1 LSARRAAGALRA
13 AVRGVAELLLERP
26 GPYARAFEQLILAL
40 IVLSVV
46 SVGVEALPGLPPWIT
61 RPLRVGEILVVAV
74 FSFEYLL
81 RLIAAREK
89 LKFVLS
95 FAGVI
100 DLLSIAPFYLGGIDA
115 RWLRTLRLLRLLR
128 VLKLRTHILESSV
141 AERTRELAEKNALLE
156 QAQAQINAEL
166 DVARALQV
174 AILPATFPARPGC
187 DSAARMIPATTMGGD
202 FYDFIELP
210 GGQIGLVMADVSG
223 KGVPAAFF
231 MAVARTNLRGVAP
244 DYADPGACLARTN
257 TVLCTQN
264 PLDLFVTVF
273 YCMLDPATGALRYA
287 NGGHNPPYLRRADGS
302 VEALSGAGGLVL
314 GAMPGVEFP
323 EHQIQLRAGD
333 LLVLYTDGVTEA
345 FNPADEAYGTER
357 LIEEIRAHGAG
368 PAAASS
374 TDLPQRHGLCRRR
387 APVRRHHA
395 DRAQL
400 ESHGSRGAAV
410 NIELE
415 TLGQTTL
422 VMPQGRLD
430 FGSAPSL
437 QQRLEQLLAGGE
449 GAPAALIIDCAA
461 LDYVSSAGLRVFL
474 LAARASQRAGIA
486 FAVCSLKPPVREV
499 FDLSGFCRRISVHAD
514 RASAFA
520 QLQPG
525 RA

>member
-1 LSARRAAGALRA
+1 MDHPSVSSRARTAGPSLSGTPSGQLSAPRATGSLRA

-26 GPYARAFEQLILAL
+26 GPYARAFEQLILGL

-46 SVGVEALPGLPPWIT
+46 SVGVEALPGLPAGIT
-61 RPLRVGEILVVAV
+61 RALRVGEILVVAV

-95 FAGVI
+95 FAGLI
-100 DLLSIAPFYLGGIDA
+100 DLLSIAPFYLGGFDA

-166 DVARALQV
+166 GVARALQL
-174 AILPATFPARPGC
+174 AILPATFPARAGC
-187 DSAARMIPATTMGGD
+187 ESAARMIPATTMGGD

-244 DYADPGACLARTN
+244 DYVNPGACLARTN
-257 TVLCTQN
+257 TVLCSQN

-314 GAMPGVEFP
+314 GAMPDVEFP
-323 EHQIQLRAGD
+323 EHQIQLRDGD

-357 LIEEIRAHGAG
+357 LIDEIRAHGAG
-368 PAAASS
+368 TAA
-374 TDLPQRHGLCRRR
+374 GL
-387 APVRRHHA
+387 
-395 DRAQL
+395 L
-400 ESHGSRGAAV
+400 ERICHSVTVFAGAAPQSDD
-410 NIELE
+410 I
-415 TLGQTTL
+415 TLIALSWNRTAAG
-422 VMPQGRLD
+422 
-430 FGSAPSL
+430 AL
-437 QQRLEQLLAGGE
+437 Q
-449 GAPAALIIDCAA
+449 
-461 LDYVSSAGLRVFL
+461 
-474 LAARASQRAGIA
+474 
-486 FAVCSLKPPVREV
+486 
-499 FDLSGFCRRISVHAD
+499 
-514 RASAFA
+514 
-520 QLQPG
+520 
-525 RA
+525 